1 VRNTARRPTLCIAT
15 LGCKV
20 NKADTELMQQVLTA
34 QGYELVPFEQ
44 GADTYIINTC
54 TVTAK
59 SDFQS
64 RQMVR
69 RALRQNRQARVVVTG
84 CYAQINPVELKQ
96 IPGVSLILSNRDKAR
111 VGEYLRPIVG
121 APSRREVV
129 SGFCNRPCESR
140 DIQGV
145 GKTISRHNAMLPA
158 PARLSRQDAAPTQPH
173 SLSSYTRAFVKI
185 QDGCNWACT
194 YCIVPQA
201 RGKSRSLPLA
211 EIVSQARQL
220 VARGYKEL
228 VLTGI
233 HIGHYGLD
241 LSPKNKLAQLLAALS
256 RLEGLG
262 RIRLSS
268 LEPTEFSQDMVKTI
282 QENDK
287 ICPHFHI
294 PLQSA
299 DDGILRGMG
308 RRYGFARYQE
318 LILKLRELFPRA
330 ALGSDVIVGFPGE
343 DEASFQTSYQRIA
356 QLPLTYLHVFS
367 YSKRPNTVA
376 AKLPRQVN
384 KGEKKSRSLR
394 LRELGRQK
402 KLSFYQSQL
411 QQTRP
416 SLILNQRCPESG
428 RLVGLSD
435 NYINILIDADDNLIN
450 QLLPLRITEVRGE
463 QVFGEIVP
471 SSLGEEEVKGN

>member
-1 VRNTARRPTLCIAT
+1 MIKRPTLCIAT

-20 NKADTELMQQVLTA
+20 NKADTALMQQTLTA

-64 RQMVR
+64 RQLVR
-69 RALRQNRQARVVVTG
+69 RALRQNHRAQVVGTG
-84 CYAQINPVELKQ
+84 CYAQTNPAELKQ
-96 IPGVSLILSNRDKAR
+96 IPGVSLILGNRDKAR
-111 VGEYLRPIVG
+111 VGEYLPLIVG
-121 APSRREVV
+121 APSRRE
-129 SGFCNRPCESR
+129 
-140 DIQGV
+140 
-145 GKTISRHNAMLPA
+145 
-158 PARLSRQDAAPTQPH
+158 LSRQDAAPTQPH

-220 VARGYKEL
+220 VAQGYKEL

-268 LEPTEFSQDMVKTI
+268 LEPTEFSQALIKTI

-299 DDGILRGMG
+299 DDGILKAMG
-308 RRYGFARYQE
+308 RKYCFAQYQE
-318 LILKLRELFPRA
+318 LILKLRDLFPRA

-343 DEASFQTSYQRIA
+343 DEDSFQTSYQRIA

-376 AKLPRQVN
+376 AKLPRQVSDR
-384 KGEKKSRSLR
+384 EKKSRSLR
-394 LRELGRQK
+394 LRELGKQK
-402 KLSFYQSQL
+402 KLSFYQNQL
-411 QQTRP
+411 EQTRP

-428 RLVGLSD
+428 RLVALSD
-435 NYINILIDADDNLIN
+435 NYINILIEAEDNLIN
-450 QLLPLRITEVRGE
+450 QLLPLRITEVREG
-463 QVFGEIVP
+463 QVFGEIVGR
-471 SSLGEEEVKGN
+471 SAAL